1 MSSLINKVFCA
12 DSRQFLGRIPN
23 NLVTLVYLDPPFYSN
38 RNYEVIAKD
47 GTSHSFSDKWSGG
60 LDDYLKFI
68 SEILKECRRILTDKG
83 SLYLHCD
90 WHASHYLKVEL
101 DKIFGYQN
109 FRNEIIWRRHN
120 AHNDTKQGSKLFGRV
135 HDTILFYSKTKNYT
149 WNPIFQPYPE
159 EYIQKYYKRVE
170 PETGRRYAH
179 GDLSGPG
186 GRSKGNPLYTF
197 RGVTRYWRFSKENMD
212 RLDRE
217 GRIIQSRKGIVPV
230 MKRYLDEMPGL
241 MLQDV
246 WDDIKSV
253 QVSKKEIVNYPTQK
267 SMRLL
272 ERIIEIST
280 NDKDV
285 VLDPMFGSGTTLVAA
300 RNLGRRFIGVD
311 VNKSS
316 CMVARNRL
324 KRKSYVRLSKL
335 KPLIIERN

>member
-1 MSSLINKVFCA
+1 
-12 DSRQFLGRIPN
+12 
-23 NLVTLVYLDPPFYSN
+23 VTLVYLDPPFYLN
-38 RNYEVIAKD
+38 RNYEIITKD
-47 GTSHSFSDKWSGG
+47 GNCHSFSDKWSAG
-60 LDDYLKFI
+60 LDDYLEFMLD
-68 SEILKECRRILTDKG
+68 ILTECKRILNDKG

-101 DKIFGYQN
+101 DKIFGYDN

-120 AHNDTKQGSKLFGRV
+120 AHNDTKQGSKLFGRI

-149 WNPIFQPYPE
+149 WNPIYQPYPK
-159 EYIQKYYKRVE
+159 EYVTKYYKHVE

-186 GRSKGNPLYTF
+186 GRSKGNPKYKFL
-197 RGVTRYWRFSKENMD
+197 GITRYWRFSEENMNNLY
-212 RLDRE
+212 RK

-253 QVSKKEIVNYPTQK
+253 QVTKKEMVDYPTQK
-267 SMRLL
+267 PIRLL

-280 NDKDV
+280 NPKDV
-285 VLDPMFGSGTTLVAA
+285 ILDGLCGSGSTLVAA
-300 RNLGRRFIGVD
+300 RNLGRKFIGIDNND
-311 VNKSS
+311 VACKI
-316 CMVARNRL
+316 ARKRL
-324 KRKSYVRLSKL
+324 HCDKKVSRQLESLAIIVRK
-335 KPLIIERN
+335 